1 MAFSCISWVADTRRF
16 WYQSCK
22 IKIADT
28 KNTILRQSLPL
39 QSLQPISLIPT
50 LVLDSIFI
58 PCSLLGIANRLVVR
72 NFQRR
77 FILIFLYPKQQ
88 LNMSSILIFN
98 YGVTSA
104 NYEAIRCLIAFVP
117 HFICSASRH
126 FLEHC
131 VFSDCLSSFKKSKQI
146 HDSITRTLHY

>member
-1 MAFSCISWVADTRRF
+1 VAFSCVSWVADTRRS

-22 IKIADT
+22 IQIADT
-28 KNTILRQSLPL
+28 KNTILRQSHPL
-39 QSLQPISLIPT
+39 QSLQPISLIST

-58 PCSLLGIANRLVVR
+58 PCSLLGIANRLVR
-72 NFQRR
+72 NFQTRL
-77 FILIFLYPKQQ
+77 ILIFLFPKQK

-98 YGVTSA
+98 YSVTSA

-126 FLEHC
+126 FLEHR
-131 VFSDCLSSFKKSKQI
+131 VFSDRLSSFKKSKQI
-146 HDSITRTLHY
+146 NDSITRTLHY